1 MHEEGQEENMEEE
14 KYFYTRHILTSRGLS
29 GAFQKSK
36 SYLTAIE
43 TEEGRPHILT
53 TAGWAAITDTH
64 NHRGLHT
71 SSSFLILVKTNLW
84 WGGVGCCVF
93 WDPVYQWFS
102 A

>member
-53 TAGWAAITDTH
+53 TAG
-64 NHRGLHT
+64 
-71 SSSFLILVKTNLW
+71 
-84 WGGVGCCVF
+84 
-93 WDPVYQWFS
+93 
-102 A
+102 